1 MKIRIGALIWT
12 VTIFIA
18 VLAVA
23 CGSSSDSGFVKTG
36 SGLQIAVILSGTATG
51 ETRDINGT
59 PMECFDV
66 DLISPSSGA
75 IIGQGTD
82 CLDLGSIAPF
92 GDGGGFQLTTTT
104 FFKFDE
110 GTIVTLGLTTAQA
123 ISDPLPESGP
133 THLTAEV
140 GTGNNIIAEM
150 GTGKFKGAAGSTRL
164 SGTVNMSAFTG
175 PGSPVTFDCIFVIK
189 VADL

>member
-1 MKIRIGALIWT
+1 MKFNIGKLASVIAIFMAL
-12 VTIFIA
+12 V
-18 VLAVA
+18 AVA
-23 CGSSSDSGFVKTG
+23 CGSSDGAGFAKTG

-66 DLISPSSGA
+66 NLISPGTGA

-82 CLDLGSIAPF
+82 CLDLASIAPI
-92 GDGGGFQLTTTT
+92 GDDGGFQINNTT

-110 GTIVTLGLTTAQA
+110 GTIVSLSLTTAQP
-123 ISDPLPESGP
+123 ISDPLPASGA

-140 GTGNNIIAEM
+140 GSGNNIIAGM
-150 GTGKFKGAAGSTRL
+150 GTGDFKGAAGSTRL
-164 SGTVNMSAFTG
+164 SGSVDMSAFTG
-175 PGSPVTFDCIFVIK
+175 PGSAVTFDCIFVIK